1 MRYLITILALLL
13 SLEAKTQGLSF
24 SMAKNEMLENNLE
37 IQAALQ
43 ALEIADMEL
52 KATRGLRYP
61 NIDFVGGYTLMQRDV
76 KIDLNNIKNT
86 LANTT
91 HNFINEGVSSGL
103 LMPNIADIISSG
115 LSPILN
121 TDWGYTL
128 QKRSTLLGA
137 ITATQPI
144 YMGGSINA
152 AITAAEI
159 AKQSAEYQLK
169 AITNSLT
176 TQLVEYYYGV
186 ILAEQAVELSKRVVR
201 GIENHLFDAEALEE
215 EGMIAHSEVLYI
227 KYRLSEAE
235 RELYSATN
243 KLKLARDALSNILN
257 RECSEI
263 LTDRIFIVDSIY
275 NIDYYTES
283 TININ
288 PIILIARSNIALSEQ
303 GTKLARAALLPEV
316 AAMGGAVVA
325 SHNLSDLLPRWSIGI
340 GVRLKIFDG
349 LDKERRLIAAQH
361 ANNASFTVAESV
373 TNSITLLTEQEYY
386 NTINSLRGVAKL
398 RSSIEFATSY
408 LEAKQEGF
416 NEGITSASELIDAE
430 LELRAAELRE
440 LSTAFDF
447 CKSLARLLE
456 AAGISDTLEEYIEKA
471 IFL

>member
-13 SLEAKTQGLSF
+13 SVEAKTQGLSF
-24 SMAKNEMLENNLE
+24 ALAKDEMLENNLE

-43 ALEIADMEL
+43 ALEIANMEL
-52 KATRGLRYP
+52 KGIRGLRYP
-61 NIDFVGGYTLMQRDV
+61 SIDFIGGYTLMQRDIKV
-76 KIDLNNIKNT
+76 DLNNIKNT

-91 HNFINEGVSSGL
+91 HNFISEGVSSGL

-144 YMGGSINA
+144 YIGGSINA

-169 AITNSLT
+169 AITNSLI

-283 TININ
+283 AININ

-303 GTKLARAALLPEV
+303 GTKLARAALFPEV

-349 LDKERRLIAAQH
+349 LGKERRLIAARH

-386 NTINSLRGVAKL
+386 NTINSLRDVAKL

-440 LSTAFDF
+440 LSAAFDF
-447 CKSLARLLE
+447 CKSLTRLLE
-456 AAGISDTLEEYIEKA
+456 AAGMSDSLEEYIEKA

>member
-13 SLEAKTQGLSF
+13 SVEAKTQGLSF
-24 SMAKNEMLENNLE
+24 AMAKNEMFENNLE

-76 KIDLNNIKNT
+76 KIDLNDIKNT

-91 HNFINEGVSSGL
+91 HNFISEGVSSGL
-103 LMPNIADIISSG
+103 LMPNIADVISAR

-128 QKRSTLLGA
+128 QKRSTFLGA
-137 ITATQPI
+137 ITLTQPI

-169 AITNSLT
+169 AITNSLI

-288 PIILIARSNIALSEQ
+288 PIILIARGNIALSEQ

-349 LDKERRLIAAQH
+349 LGKERRLIAAQH
-361 ANNASFTVAESV
+361 ANNASFTASENI

-386 NTINSLRGVAKL
+386 NTINSLRDVAKL
-398 RSSIEFATSY
+398 RSSIEFATAY

-440 LSTAFDF
+440 LSAAFDF

-456 AAGISDTLEEYIEKA
+456 AAGMSDSLEEYIEKA

>member
-13 SLEAKTQGLSF
+13 SVEAKTQGLSF
-24 SMAKNEMLENNLE
+24 ALAKDEMLENNLE

-76 KIDLNNIKNT
+76 KMDLNNIKNT

-103 LMPNIADIISSG
+103 LMPNIANIISSG

-121 TDWGYTL
+121 TDWAYTL

-137 ITATQPI
+137 ITLTQPI
-144 YMGGSINA
+144 YMGGSIDA

-169 AITNSLT
+169 AITNSLI

-243 KLKLARDALSNILN
+243 KLKLARDALSKILN

-288 PIILIARSNIALSEQ
+288 PIILIARGNIALSEQ

-349 LDKERRLIAAQH
+349 LGKERRLIAAQH
-361 ANNASFTVAESV
+361 ANNASFTVAESI

-386 NTINSLRGVAKL
+386 NTINSLRDVAKL
-398 RSSIEFATSY
+398 RSSIEFATAY
-408 LEAKQEGF
+408 LETKQEGF

-440 LSTAFDF
+440 LSAAFDF

-456 AAGISDTLEEYIEKA
+456 AAGMSDSLEEYIEKA

>member
-13 SLEAKTQGLSF
+13 SVEAKTQGLSF
-24 SMAKNEMLENNLE
+24 AMAKNEMFENNLE

-76 KIDLNNIKNT
+76 KIDLNDIKNT

-91 HNFINEGVSSGL
+91 HNFISEGVSSGL

-128 QKRSTLLGA
+128 QKRSTFLGA
-137 ITATQPI
+137 ITLTQPI

-159 AKQSAEYQLK
+159 AKQSAGYQLK

-283 TININ
+283 AININ
-288 PIILIARSNIALSEQ
+288 PIILIARGNIALSEQ

-340 GVRLKIFDG
+340 GVRMKIFDG
-349 LDKERRLIAAQH
+349 LGKERRLIAAQH
-361 ANNASFTVAESV
+361 ANKASFTASESI

-386 NTINSLRGVAKL
+386 NTINSLRDVAKL
-398 RSSIEFATSY
+398 RSSIEFATAY

-440 LSTAFDF
+440 LSAAFDF

-456 AAGISDTLEEYIEKA
+456 AAGMSDSLEEYIEKA

>member
-13 SLEAKTQGLSF
+13 SVEAKAQGLSF
-24 SMAKNEMLENNLE
+24 AMAKDEMLENNLE

-43 ALEIADMEL
+43 VLEIADMEL

-91 HNFINEGVSSGL
+91 HNFINEGVGSGL

-121 TDWGYTL
+121 TDWAYTL
-128 QKRSTLLGA
+128 QKRSTLLGT
-137 ITATQPI
+137 ITLTQPI

-169 AITNSLT
+169 AITNSLI
-176 TQLVEYYYGV
+176 TQLVEYYYGA

-227 KYRLSEAE
+227 KYLLSEAE

-243 KLKLARDALSNILN
+243 KLKLARGALSKILN

-283 TININ
+283 TTNIN

-303 GTKLARAALLPEV
+303 GAKLARAALLPEV

-349 LDKERRLIAAQH
+349 LGKERRLIAAQH
-361 ANNASFTVAESV
+361 ANNASFTVAESI

-386 NTINSLRGVAKL
+386 NTINSLRDVAKL
-398 RSSIEFATSY
+398 RSSIEFATAY

-440 LSTAFDF
+440 LSAAFDF

-456 AAGISDTLEEYIEKA
+456 AAGISDTLEEYIKKA
-471 IFL
+471 ILL